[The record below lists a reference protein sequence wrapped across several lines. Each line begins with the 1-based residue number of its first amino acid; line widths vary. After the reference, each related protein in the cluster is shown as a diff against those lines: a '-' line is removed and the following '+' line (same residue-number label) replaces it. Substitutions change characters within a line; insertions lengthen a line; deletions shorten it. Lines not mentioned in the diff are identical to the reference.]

1 MKRAYDIIIRPVLT
15 EKSYDNLS
23 SGRKLYEFIVAKNA
37 TKTEIKLAVE
47 DIFGVQV
54 EKVNT
59 LNQIGKMKRQGMH
72 EGRRP
77 ATKKAYVQLKADS
90 KGIEFFDSLVVE

>member
-23 SGRKLYEFIVAKNA
+23 NRRVYEFIVAKDA

-72 EGRRP
+72 EGRRA